1 MSILGSH
8 GLMQEE
14 QFPLS
19 PKSESAHSAVRAAFD
34 NVAIDQVK
42 GNFNFL
48 YIWNSNSLAKQCGF
62 AGLLTW
68 VME

>member
-1 MSILGSH
+1 MLLMWAVFCLLNSESMSILGSH

-42 GNFNFL
+42 EKGNL
-48 YIWNSNSLAKQCGF
+48 
-62 AGLLTW
+62 
-68 VME
+68 